1 MNSSRRRRVVCGM
14 SGGVDS
20 SATAA
25 LLLEQGY
32 EVIGITLKLW
42 PQDCVNRAEDK
53 CCGPQAVT
61 DARAVCHQLGIPYY
75 LIDEAAEFQ
84 KHVIQY
90 FADEYRASRTPNPC
104 VMCNQNLKFG
114 RLINRADQLGA
125 DFIAT
130 GHFARVE
137 RPLTSLRS
145 EATARQATPI
155 SMNPGTSNQPSLRS
169 YGSAGI
175 EHRTSNIECGQK
187 TENEPLTPALSPFG
201 GEREKAAA
209 GRAAARPYRVQGF
222 NAQILRGNHSPSDG
236 ERVSP
241 AGSGRYLLK
250 RGRDLKKDQSYFL
263 FSLRQDQLARALFP
277 LGEKTKSDTRA
288 VARHC
293 QLKTADKEESMEICF
308 VPDNDY
314 GGFLQQ
320 ANLVR
325 KHRGEIT
332 DLHGH
337 VLGHHDG
344 IEFYTIGQRR
354 GLGITTPKPVYVV
367 ELDADRNRVVV
378 GDETALDR
386 DEFTATQCNWI
397 PFDQPAGPMEV
408 TTKIRYNHPGTPATV
423 TPSGN
428 GTVRVKLHSPQRAI
442 TPGQAAVFYQDDLVL
457 GGGWIAR

>member
-1 MNSSRRRRVVCGM
+1 M

-61 DARAVCHQLGIPYY
+61 DARAVCHKLDIPYY

-90 FADEYRASRTPNPC
+90 FADEYKAGRTPNPC

-114 RLINRADQLGA
+114 RLIDRADQLGA
-125 DFIAT
+125 EFIAT
-130 GHFARVE
+130 GHFAR
-137 RPLTSLRS
+137 
-145 EATARQATPI
+145 
-155 SMNPGTSNQPSLRS
+155 
-169 YGSAGI
+169 I
-175 EHRTSNIECGQK
+175 E
-187 TENEPLTPALSPFG
+187 
-201 GEREKAAA
+201 
-209 GRAAARPYRVQGF
+209 RAAA
-222 NAQILRGNHSPSDG
+222 H
-236 ERVSP
+236 P
-241 AGSGRYLLK
+241 AGSSNQETQFRQRDAWQHVEERYLLK

-263 FSLRQDQLARALFP
+263 FSLRQDQLARAIFP

-308 VPDNDY
+308 VPDNNY

-320 ANLVR
+320 ANLVQ
-325 KHRGEIT
+325 KHRGEIV
-332 DLHGH
+332 DLHGR

-344 IEFYTIGQRR
+344 IEFYTIGQRK

-367 ELDADRNRVVV
+367 ELDAENNRVIV
-378 GDETALDR
+378 GDDSALDR
-386 DEFTATQCNWI
+386 DEFTATNCNWH
-397 PFDQPAGPMEV
+397 PFDKLTEPIEV
-408 TTKIRYNHPGTPATV
+408 TAKIRYNHPGTPATV
-423 TPSGN
+423 TPIGN
-428 GTVRVKLHSPQRAI
+428 GSVKVKLHSAQRAI
-442 TPGQAAVFYQDDLVL
+442 TPGQAAVFYQDDLVV
-457 GGGWIAR
+457 GGGWIAK